1 MYCCQPL
8 QNKIADA
15 GQRGSAIIVG
25 RAQDG
30 LGFWLQTRGVAV
42 RDEPMLRSARPLKAI
57 VNISG
62 SQRIA
67 YCPWCGRPLAE
78 LIAAAPEAFRRL
90 ADLHEP
96 YAPGPL

>member
-15 GQRGSAIIVG
+15 GERGSAIIVG
-25 RAQDG
+25 CTSDG

-42 RDEPMLRSARPLKAI
+42 RDEPTLRSAPPLKVM
-57 VNISG
+57 VNISS

-67 YCPWCGRPLAE
+67 YCPWCGRPLAD
-78 LIAAAPEAFRRL
+78 LVAAAPDAFRHL
-90 ADLHEP
+90 AELHRP
-96 YAPGPL
+96 YVPDPL